1 MNRSRKPSIKLVDPA
16 DPQRFE
22 RVLDVF
28 ADVIEVTPQDR
39 SARLNELAGSDPP
52 LLAAVLELLAN
63 AEAADKAGF
72 LDTTSD
78 ESLPNT
84 SAESRREQAPERI
97 GPFSVLGKLGEGG
110 TGVVYLAESPPPIRR
125 RVAVKLYKAS
135 LSDRTAARS
144 AIEAEVLASFNHPGI
159 AQVFETGELGN
170 GQRWTACELVEGTW
184 ISKNAASY
192 GWRAG
197 VELLIQAAEAIHH
210 AHQRGVIHRDLK
222 PSNLLVVE
230 DESSLRVKVIDF
242 GVARILTDRGVDEG
256 VTEPGLLVG
265 TLAYMSPE
273 QLASKE
279 VDARTDVYGLG
290 LVACE
295 MLSGKL
301 PVGRRGGLAELTQSA
316 TDPVSIR
323 LAGCGGHERDLE
335 AIIAKATAPTPAL
348 RYPSMQ
354 HFADD
359 LRRVLDNE
367 PILARKT
374 GLLDRLRLYIS
385 RHPRRAAVS
394 MLVTIVIVVLAA
406 GLVVSR
412 NQLADEVLDQR
423 KLTHELV
430 TDTLTGLREVRGTAQ
445 QREAMVGAL
454 LERHTRRFNENPE
467 DPDLASLQ
475 ARLLRE
481 RGDIAASL
489 GEYDSAEED
498 LAASRDVYERLWAE
512 RFGGVEIGR
521 LYAESIVRTGDVLME
536 RDRAQSIP
544 EVLSIYR
551 HAMAVQEDLLRVYPD
566 HISLLDD
573 LCWSY
578 DRIVG
583 VGDKWKVT
591 PDAELEAWLAKRV
604 ELSEELLSRDPDR
617 TLSQYNLGTAHLRFA
632 QYLGARE
639 RNIESAAAV
648 AQGLPYA
655 WAAVRAEPER
665 TMYVQTLIGMLTWE
679 ANALM
684 TRGEVEQVPAAI
696 DRLVDTARSQARL
709 SPGDLLA
716 ENLCISILVQA
727 AETLEEIG
735 RTDSAKGYAGE
746 ALERLRT
753 FRNLIS
759 AGRMQ
764 EVDRA
769 EERLVRLIERL
780 G

>member
-1 MNRSRKPSIKLVDPA
+1 MNRSCKPSITLVDPA
-16 DPQRFE
+16 DPERFE

-28 ADVIEVTPQDR
+28 ADVIEVASQDR

-78 ESLPNT
+78 EPLPNT
-84 SAESRREQAPERI
+84 SAEPRREQAPEQI
-97 GPFSVLGKLGEGG
+97 GPFSVQGKLGEGG

-170 GQRWTACELVEGTW
+170 GQRWTACELVEGAW
-184 ISKNAASY
+184 ISKNAVSY
-192 GWRAG
+192 GWRSG
-197 VELLIQAAEAIHH
+197 VELLIQAAEAVHH

-273 QLASKE
+273 QLASQE

-295 MLSGKL
+295 ILSGQL
-301 PVGRRGGLAELTQSA
+301 PVGRRGGLPELTQCA
-316 TDPVSIR
+316 MDPVSIK
-323 LAGCGGHERDLE
+323 LTGCGGRERDLE
-335 AIIAKATAPTPAL
+335 AIIAKSTAPKPPL

-359 LRRVLDNE
+359 LRRVLTNE
-367 PILARKT
+367 PIIARRT
-374 GLLDRLRLYIS
+374 GSLDRLGLYVS
-385 RHPRRAAVS
+385 RHPKRAAVG
-394 MLVTIVIVVLAA
+394 MLLAFVIVVLAA
-406 GLVVSR
+406 GLVISR

-423 KLTHELV
+423 RLTHELV
-430 TDTLTGLREVRGTAQ
+430 TDTLSGLREVRGTAQ

-454 LERHTRRFNENPE
+454 LERHIRRFNENPE
-467 DPDLASLQ
+467 DPDLASLY

-481 RGDIAASL
+481 RGDIAASF
-489 GEYDSAEED
+489 GEYDSAEHD
-498 LAASRDVYERLWAE
+498 LAASRDLYERLWAE

-521 LYAESIVRTGDVLME
+521 LYAESIIRTGDVLME

-578 DRIVG
+578 DRIIG
-583 VGDKWKVT
+583 VGEKWKVT
-591 PDAELEAWLAKRV
+591 PDAELEALLTKRV
-604 ELSEELLSRDPDR
+604 ELSEKLLSRDPDR

-639 RNIESAAAV
+639 RNKESAAAV
-648 AQGLPYA
+648 AEGVPYA
-655 WAAVRAEPER
+655 WAAVRAEPDR
-665 TMYVQTLIGMLTWE
+665 AMYVQTLIGMLTWE
-679 ANALM
+679 VNALM
-684 TRGEVEQVPAAI
+684 TRGEIEQVPASI
-696 DRLVDTARSQARL
+696 DRLVDTARAQARL
-709 SPGDLLA
+709 SPGDLIA

-735 RTDSAKGYAGE
+735 RLNSAKAYATE
-746 ALERLRT
+746 AMERLRT
-753 FRNLIS
+753 FRNQAS
-759 AGRMQ
+759 VGRMQ
-764 EVDRA
+764 EVDNQ
-769 EERLVRLIERL
+769 EEHLVKLIERL